1 MDQRAC
7 RRAGAAGRT
16 GPNGLGTV
24 IGVYVPGYQSEQDP
38 ERLWEAIRRH
48 SFGSLIC
55 ADDEGRPVSTQLPFI
70 RRDERFLTHLAAAN
84 PQSRLVADGRPVLC
98 QFLGPHAY
106 VSPAWYE
113 QPGSVP
119 TWNYVQVIVSGRL
132 LPLDRDGARFV
143 VEETVREHEQRRND
157 PVTLERMAERIEALL
172 DGIRAFEVVVDEIT
186 GRFKLS
192 QNRSETDRRAIAN
205 RLRTGD
211 STEHRLADLMM
222 RDLHPD

>member
-1 MDQRAC
+1 M
-7 RRAGAAGRT
+7 
-16 GPNGLGTV
+16 
-24 IGVYVPGYQSEQDP
+24 YVPGYQSEQDP

-106 VSPAWYE
+106 VSPAWYKE
-113 QPGSVP
+113 SGHVP
-119 TWNYVQVIVSGRL
+119 TWNYVQVVVSGHL
-132 LPLDRDGARFV
+132 VPLDRDGARFV
-143 VEETVREHEQRRND
+143 VEETVREHEQRRDD
-157 PVTLERMAERIEALL
+157 PVTPEQMAERIDQLL
-172 DGIRAFEVVVDEIT
+172 DGIRAFEVIVEDIT

-192 QNRSETDRRAIAN
+192 QNRSVSDRRRIVTA
-205 RLRTGD
+205 LRAGD
-211 STEHRLADLMM
+211 ASQRGVADLMEGADPTEPP
-222 RDLHPD
+222 RREP